1 MSAIAILGREVMLQR
16 GLAGLGL
23 DTLDQSGPE
32 ILEVNCPQKVKR
44 DAFLTPG
51 TKGSWLFP

>member
-1 MSAIAILGREVMLQR
+1 MLPR

-32 ILEVNCPQKVKR
+32 ILEVNYPKEVKG
-44 DAFLTPG
+44 DTFLTPG
-51 TKGSWLFP
+51 TKGS